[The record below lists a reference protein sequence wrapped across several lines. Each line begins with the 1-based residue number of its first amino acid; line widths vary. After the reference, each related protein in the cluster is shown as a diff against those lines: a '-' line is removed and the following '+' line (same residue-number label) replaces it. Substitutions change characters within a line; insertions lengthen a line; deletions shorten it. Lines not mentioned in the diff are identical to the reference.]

1 MDDVSNQTCETFSIM
16 KNCTFALLM
25 VLCLAAF
32 CTAAD
37 YGKVTKTTVTDGVY
51 LFTVAP
57 YGDVGMSGN
66 SIAIVNDDSVLVFDS
81 TGTPETAAT
90 ILSEIRKLTS
100 NPVRYLVN
108 SHWHWDHWGGNQ
120 VYLAAFPD
128 LQIITHE
135 KNLQMMREVE
145 PDWNEEGLKVQL
157 PAYLGSLEKSL
168 AEAKTKKTATSE
180 IAEMETLLKTDHNFL
195 MQKLN
200 LKKTYPN
207 VTFSDSMTL
216 QPAGRE
222 IQILHARAI
231 TPGDT
236 FLFLPKEKILITGDV
251 VLQPFPFA
259 IGGTYP
265 SEWLQTLQKMES
277 LAPEI
282 IVPGHGQLLHTDFL
296 RNQMDLFQNI
306 MNQTR
311 ECKSKGMTLEQTVD
325 VIGAQSSKLAG
336 ILGITDEQ
344 ILKEFRAYFLNIF
357 ITRAYKELDHPLGDS
372 PRE

>member
-1 MDDVSNQTCETFSIM
+1 MM
-16 KNCTFALLM
+16 KNFIFALLM
-25 VLCLAAF
+25 VLCVAGF
-32 CTAAD
+32 GTGAD

-51 LFTVAP
+51 LFTVTP

-66 SIAIVNDDSVLVFDS
+66 SIAIVSDDSVLVFDS

-90 ILSEIRKLTS
+90 ILGEIRKLTS
-100 NPVRYLVN
+100 KPVRYLVN

-145 PDWNEEGLKVQL
+145 PSWNDEGLKVQL
-157 PAYLGSLEKSL
+157 PAYLESLEKGL
-168 AEAKTKKTATSE
+168 AQAKARKTAPAE
-180 IAEMETLLKTDHNFL
+180 IAEMETLFKTDRNFL
-195 MQKLN
+195 AQKLN

-216 QPAGRE
+216 LPAGRE

-236 FLFLPKEKILITGDV
+236 FLFLPKEKLLITGDI

-282 IVPGHGQLLHTDFL
+282 ILPGHGQPLHADFL

-306 MNQTR
+306 INQTK
-311 ECKSKGMTLEQTVD
+311 ECKSKDMTLEQTVEA
-325 VIGAQSSKLAG
+325 IGNQSSQLAG

-344 ILKEFRAYFLNIF
+344 KLKEFRAYFLNVF
-357 ITRAYKELDHPLGDS
+357 VTRAYKELDHPLGDS